1 MKAARLHGV
10 KDLRVESAP
19 EPAPDADQI
28 VLATRAVTVC
38 GSDLHYYLE
47 GAIGSDRPSEPH
59 ILGHEFAAEV
69 LEDGP
74 LPKGTLVAVDPN
86 RACGACEWC
95 AEGHPNLCP
104 FVRFSGVPPYHGALA
119 EYVVARPE
127 ELIAVPESFTPSDAA
142 MLEPLGV
149 ALHALDLAHLRP
161 LSSVG
166 VVGCGPIGL
175 LILQV
180 AGASGAGQ
188 RVAVDPVAERRELA
202 LRLGAEHAFA
212 SVDEA
217 KDALGPRGMDVVIEA
232 TDAQEGPE
240 HAAQLTRIGGRL
252 VLVGIPEGN
261 RFSMDAALVRRKGLT
276 IKMARR
282 MGHVYPRA
290 IELVERQ
297 LVTFEPLVTHRFS
310 LDDAP
315 RAFELQASRAD
326 GVIKSSVEL
335 P

>member
-10 KDLRVESAP
+10 KDIRVEA
-19 EPAPDADQI
+19 APDPTPQADQI
-28 VLATRAVTVC
+28 LLATRAVTVC

-47 GAIGSDRPSEPH
+47 GAIGSDRPNEPH

-69 LEDGP
+69 IEDGP

-86 RACGACEWC
+86 RACGTCEWC
-95 AEGHPNLCP
+95 VEGHPNLCP
-104 FVRFSGVPPYHGALA
+104 NVQFSGVPPYHGALA

-127 ELIAVPESFTPSDAA
+127 EVVSVPESFTPSDAA

-161 LSSVG
+161 LDSVG

-180 AGASGAGQ
+180 AGVSGAGL
-188 RVAVDPVAERRELA
+188 RIAVDPVAERRELA
-202 LRLGAEHAFA
+202 LALGAEHAFA

-217 KDALGPRGMDVVIEA
+217 KDALGSRGMDVVVEA
-232 TDAQEGPE
+232 TDAQRGPE
-240 HAAQLTRIGGRL
+240 DAAHLTRIGGKL

-290 IELVERQ
+290 IELVQRQ
-297 LVTFEPLVTHRFS
+297 LVTFEPLVTHRFG
-310 LDDAP
+310 LDDAAK
-315 RAFELQASRAD
+315 AFAMQADRAD
-326 GVIKSSVEL
+326 GMIKSCIEL
-335 P
+335 H

>member
-10 KDLRVESAP
+10 KDIRVEA
-19 EPAPDADQI
+19 APDPTPQADQI
-28 VLATRAVTVC
+28 LLATRAVTVC

-47 GAIGSDRPSEPH
+47 GAIGSDRPNEPH

-69 LEDGP
+69 IEDGP

-86 RACGACEWC
+86 RACGTCEWC
-95 AEGHPNLCP
+95 VEGHPNLCP
-104 FVRFSGVPPYHGALA
+104 NVQFSGVPPYHGALA

-127 ELIAVPESFTPSDAA
+127 EVVSVPESFTPSDAA

-161 LSSVG
+161 LDSVG

-180 AGASGAGQ
+180 AGVSGAGL
-188 RVAVDPVAERRELA
+188 RIAVDPVAERRELA
-202 LRLGAEHAFA
+202 LALGAEHAFA

-217 KDALGPRGMDVVIEA
+217 KDALGSRGMDVVVEA
-232 TDAQEGPE
+232 TDAQRGPE
-240 HAAQLTRIGGRL
+240 DAAHLTRIGGKL

-290 IELVERQ
+290 IELVQRQ
-297 LVTFEPLVTHRFS
+297 LVTFEPLVTHRFG
-310 LDDAP
+310 LDDAAK
-315 RAFELQASRAD
+315 AFAMQADRAD
-326 GVIKSSVEL
+326 GMIKSCIEL

>member
-10 KDLRVESAP
+10 KDIRVETAP
-19 EPAPDADQI
+19 DPTPDADQI
-28 VLATRAVTVC
+28 LLATRAVTVC

-47 GAIGSDRPSEPH
+47 GAIGSDRPNEPH

-69 LEDGP
+69 MEDGP

-104 FVRFSGVPPYHGALA
+104 NVKFSGVPPYHGALA

-127 ELIAVPESFTPSDAA
+127 EIVAVPESFTPTDAA

-161 LSSVG
+161 LDSVG

-175 LILQV
+175 LVLQV
-180 AGASGAGQ
+180 AGASGAGL
-188 RVAVDPVAERRELA
+188 RVVVDPIPERRELA

-217 KDALGPRGMDVVIEA
+217 KDALGPRGVDVVIEA
-232 TDAQEGPE
+232 TDAQRGPE
-240 HAAQLTRIGGRL
+240 DAAKLTRIGGKL

-290 IELVERQ
+290 IELVERK
-297 LVTFEPLVTHRFS
+297 LVTFEPLVTHRFP
-310 LDDAP
+310 LDESP

-335 P
+335 